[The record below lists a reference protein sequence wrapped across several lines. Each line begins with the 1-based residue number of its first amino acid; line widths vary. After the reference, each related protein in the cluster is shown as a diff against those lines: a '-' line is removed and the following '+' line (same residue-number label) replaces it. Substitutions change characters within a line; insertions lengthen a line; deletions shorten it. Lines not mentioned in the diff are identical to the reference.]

1 MKVTVIE
8 KFKGKLFKTTYY
20 FQNEEQE
27 KKFISL
33 CKNMNCIVIEHKKKA
48 CAS

>member
-20 FQNEEQE
+20 FQNEEQG
-27 KKFISL
+27 KTFITL
-33 CKNMNCIVIEHKKKA
+33 CSSMNCIAIEHKKKT